1 MTSYADVLATASQLP
16 VNDRLLLIEELW
28 NSVPAEALP
37 PISDEWRAEINRRS
51 AEIDA
56 GTVQPI
62 PWEQIRAEA
71 LRRAGIEVP
80 DASR

>member
-1 MTSYADVLATASQLP
+1 MTTYADVFANASQLP
-16 VNDRLLLIEELW
+16 VRDRLQLIEELW
-28 NSVPAEALP
+28 DSVPAEALP
-37 PISDEWRAEINRRS
+37 PISDEWRAEINKRS
-51 AEIDA
+51 AEFDA

-62 PWEQIRAEA
+62 PWEQIRTDA